1 MLKKLVLL
9 TIIAFIF
16 SLNNAMATEKNV
28 TITFTYNGPTP
39 TQYQVECNGTIV
51 HSFAPGNFSEEFK
64 MNVTENELS
73 FVIIAVTNDSV
84 YRSNPYMKILH
95 SNGLLP
101 PEGFQ
106 LVKTRIHIKCIDIKT
121 PS

>member
-1 MLKKLVLL
+1 MIKQFVLL
-9 TIIAFIF
+9 IVVAFIF
-16 SLNNAMATEKNV
+16 SLNNAMAAEKNV
-28 TITFTYNGPTP
+28 TITFTYNGPAP

-64 MNVTENELS
+64 MNITENELS
-73 FVIIAVTNDSV
+73 FVIIAVTNDGV

-106 LVKTRIHIKCIDIKT
+106 LVKTRIYIKYVNIKI